1 MRSIHVQM
9 VSNMRDARS
18 SDSNNIKYNIIEWIP
33 LDPKRDSVQPPIVGS
48 KKDSRGW
55 YHNATARALAPL
67 SCLDEFDANPM

>member
-1 MRSIHVQM
+1 MRSILVQM

-33 LDPKRDSVQPPIVGS
+33 LDPKTDSVQPPIVGS

-55 YHNATARALAPL
+55 YHDATARALVPL
-67 SCLDEFDANPM
+67 SRLDEFEDDPM